1 MNERDDGLFGAL
13 ENDGSGAGPQEDDDE
28 ARSATR
34 PSRQVGRTV
43 ERRNTR
49 AAHADAQPDT
59 QTDLFGFVPPEPRE
73 PQSGR
78 AARRKAADAAAAESD
93 GDDES
98 VMRERPTQSKAAKPA
113 QSAPDSPDSPAPRR
127 RAKGVL
133 PAIPDQGV
141 LDLAAELPPGVRLG
155 TSSWSFPGW
164 RGIIYGDDYSNS
176 KLAREGLAAYGAHPL
191 LRSVSIDRS
200 FYAPLTVTDYLRY
213 AQQVPDHFRFIVKAP
228 ALITDASVRGDRGEP
243 VSANPCFLNAD
254 LAAREFV
261 EPCLAGLGAKAGA
274 LVFQFPPLPD
284 QLLADPAAF
293 VERLAA
299 FLAALPPLPKSNP
312 APAPNPASAQSPEV
326 SDASSRSAPSGD
338 APSSDAPSSDAL
350 SSDALSGGTLSSDA
364 PSAGAPF
371 GDGPCYAV
379 EIRDGILLT
388 PRFVR
393 TLRAA
398 GVRYCVGL
406 HARMPDPLRQA
417 AALALMDGEA
427 PAGPLIV
434 RWSLHSGF
442 KYEQAKARYEPF
454 DKLVDEDPHTRD
466 ALAELAARYA
476 IAGQPVLITTN
487 NKAEG
492 SAPLTCAKLA
502 RAIADEML
510 RMRSESASTAE

>member
-13 ENDGSGAGPQEDDDE
+13 ENDGSGAAPHEDGGE
-28 ARSATR
+28 SRGTARNPAHTAPR
-34 PSRQVGRTV
+34 TGRTV
-43 ERRNTR
+43 ERRNARNT
-49 AAHADAQPDT
+49 HADAQPDT
-59 QTDLFGFVPPEPRE
+59 QTDLFGFVPPESLEPRRSS
-73 PQSGR
+73 PAR
-78 AARRKAADAAAAESD
+78 AARRKATDAADAAEAAS
-93 GDDES
+93 S
-98 VMRERPTQSKAAKPA
+98 PNSPT
-113 QSAPDSPDSPAPRR
+113 PRR

-133 PAIPDQGV
+133 PAEFTQDV

-164 RGIIYGDDYSNS
+164 RGIVYGDDYSNS
-176 KLAREGLAAYGAHPL
+176 RLARDGLTAYGAHPL

-243 VSANPCFLNAD
+243 VSANPCFLNAE

-284 QLLADPAAF
+284 PLLADPAAF

-299 FLAALPPLPKSNP
+299 FLAALPPLPAFNP
-312 APAPNPASAQSPEV
+312 APAPDPTSAQDAEGDETATADATSGDAQSPA
-326 SDASSRSAPSGD
+326 ASFA
-338 APSSDAPSSDAL
+338 
-350 SSDALSGGTLSSDA
+350 
-364 PSAGAPF
+364 
-371 GDGPCYAV
+371 DGPCYAV

-393 TLRAA
+393 ALRAA

-510 RMRSESASTAE
+510 RMRSDSASAAG

>member
-13 ENDGSGAGPQEDDDE
+13 EDNGSGTAPHEEGGDV
-28 ARSATR
+28 RSAAQTSPR
-34 PSRQVGRTV
+34 TGTTGRRDRSSRTAR
-43 ERRNTR
+43 ES
-49 AAHADAQPDT
+49 ALPET
-59 QTDLFGFVPPEPRE
+59 QTDLFGFVPSEPFA
-73 PQSGR
+73 PPAGR
-78 AARRKAADAAAAESD
+78 AARRKSADTADAVSSPDDADASAIRDGAKQTNAAKRAKS
-93 GDDES
+93 
-98 VMRERPTQSKAAKPA
+98 TQSTQPA
-113 QSAPDSPDSPAPRR
+113 DSPAPRR

-133 PAIPDQGV
+133 PAVPGQDV
-141 LDLAAELPPGVRLG
+141 LDLAAELPPRVRLG

-164 RGIIYGDDYSNS
+164 RGIVYGDDYSNS
-176 KLAREGLAAYGAHPL
+176 KLARDGLAAYGAHPL

-243 VSANPCFLNAD
+243 VSANPCFLNAE

-299 FLAALPPLPKSNP
+299 FLAALPPLP
-312 APAPNPASAQSPEV
+312 APASAPTAYA
-326 SDASSRSAPSGD
+326 DADGAPSGGAPLD
-338 APSSDAPSSDAL
+338 DTPSGGAPSGGPPSDGEPSSNTPSGNA
-350 SSDALSGGTLSSDA
+350 SSGGA
-364 PSAGAPF
+364 PA

-393 TLRAA
+393 ALRAA

-492 SAPLTCAKLA
+492 SAPLTCALLA

-510 RMRSESASTAE
+510 RMQGEST